1 MQITACDPFNIE
13 RVILNLI
20 SNAVK
25 FTAEGD
31 EILLRIEKDNDQI
44 IISVRDTGIGIE
56 KENQDIIF
64 EHFRQV
70 DQSFNKK
77 REGSGIGLSLVK
89 SIVEMHGGTINVES
103 IYGRYSK
110 FSVCL
115 PIETI
120 DPKTVEAEGYSADS
134 LLNKVELEFSDINN
148 I

>member
-1 MQITACDPFNIE
+1 M
-13 RVILNLI
+13 NLI

-31 EILLRIEKDNDQI
+31 EILLRIEKEKEWI
-44 IISVRDTGIGIE
+44 KISLRDTGIGIK

-64 EHFRQV
+64 EQFRQV

-89 SIVEMHGGTINVES
+89 SIVEMHGGKIELDS
-103 IYGRYSK
+103 IYGVYSR
-110 FSVCL
+110 FSVYL
-115 PIETI
+115 PAETI
-120 DPKTVEAEGYSADS
+120 DERTLAAESYSADS
-134 LLNKVELEFSDINN
+134 LLNKVELEFSDINY